1 MKILYVSQYYPPEMG
16 APAARVSELSRHW
29 VKLGHEVSV
38 LTGFPN
44 HPTGVVY
51 PGYRGKLRHLVCNE
65 RKDGVRVVR
74 TWLFPLPNR
83 KSHERILNYSSFC
96 LSSSLRGSF
105 LSGHEVVIA
114 TSPQL
119 LVGVT
124 GWWLSKVKGI
134 PFVLEIRDL
143 WPESI
148 TASGVGNETSTLAR
162 FLSSLSGF
170 LYRACDHLVVV
181 TPAFKKDI
189 ISKYRISPEKI
200 SLVENGVEPNLFRPG
215 SGSGGVKSEL
225 GISGKFVVSYI
236 GTMGLAHGLTTMVE
250 AATRLQRDYPDIQF
264 ILVGEG
270 ADKEALSEMARS
282 RGLGNIRFLPKQPR
296 EKMPD
301 IIRVSEVCLV
311 LLKKA
316 EVFKTVI
323 PTKMLEFM
331 ACGRPVILGVDGQAR
346 QVMEEAEAGIF
357 VEPEDP
363 NALVRAVTQLYHNAD
378 LRRTLGR
385 NGRDFIVKHLSRK
398 KTAEQYISVL
408 KEVTSKWKKKR
419 D

>member
-1 MKILYVSQYYPPEMG
+1 MKILYTSQYYPPEMG

-29 VKLGHEVSV
+29 VKLGHQVSV

-51 PGYRGKLRHLVCNE
+51 PGYRRKLRHLFCYE
-65 RKDGVRVVR
+65 REDGVKVVR
-74 TWLFPLPNR
+74 TWLLPLPNR
-83 KSHERILNYSSFC
+83 KSHERVLNYSSFC

-105 LSGHEVVIA
+105 LPKADVVIA

-148 TASGVGNETSTLAR
+148 TASGVGGETSMLTR

-189 ISKYRISPEKI
+189 ISKYRIPPEKI
-200 SLVENGVEPNLFRPG
+200 SVVENGVEPGLFRPG
-215 SGSGGVKSEL
+215 AGSDEVKSEL
-225 GISGKFVVSYI
+225 GIWGKFVVSYI
-236 GTMGLAHGLTTMVE
+236 GTMGLAHGLRTMVE
-250 AATRLQRDYPDIQF
+250 AGSMLQRDYPDIQF
-264 ILVGEG
+264 LLVGEG
-270 ADKEALSEMARS
+270 TDKEALSEMARN

-301 IIRVSEVCLV
+301 IIRASEVCLV

-346 QVMEEAEAGIF
+346 QVMEAAEAGIF

-378 LRRTLGR
+378 LRRTLGQ
-385 NGRDFIVKHLSRK
+385 NGRHFIVKHLSRE
-398 KTAEQYISVL
+398 KTAEQYINVL
-408 KEVTSKWKKKR
+408 KEVISKSKR
-419 D
+419 NRI

>member
-1 MKILYVSQYYPPEMG
+1 MKILYASQYYPPEMG

-29 VKLGHEVSV
+29 VKLGHQVSV

-44 HPTGVVY
+44 HLTGVV
-51 PGYRGKLRHLVCNE
+51 PPEYREKFRRLIYREWV
-65 RKDGVRVVR
+65 DGIHVVR
-74 TWLFPLPNR
+74 TWLLPLANR
-83 KSHERILNYSSFC
+83 RSHERVLNYSSFC

-105 LSGHEVVIA
+105 LSGHDVVIA

-148 TASGVGNETSTLAR
+148 TASGVGNDTSVLAR

-170 LYRACDHLVVV
+170 LYRTCDHLVVV
-181 TPAFKKDI
+181 TPAFKNDI
-189 ISKYRISPEKI
+189 INKYGIPPEKI
-200 SLVENGVEPNLFRPG
+200 SVVENGVEPGLFTPG
-215 SGSGGVKSEL
+215 GCSDKVKSEL
-225 GISGKFVVSYI
+225 GVSGRFVVSHI
-236 GTMGLAHGLTTMVE
+236 GTMGLAHGLRTMVE
-250 AATRLQRDYPDIQF
+250 AAARLQRDYPDIQF
-264 ILVGEG
+264 LLVGEG
-270 ADKEALSEMARS
+270 ADKEALSKIALS
-282 RGLGNIRFLPKQPR
+282 RGLANIRFLPKQPR

-301 IIRVSEVCLV
+301 IIRASEVCLV

-331 ACGRPVILGVDGQAR
+331 ACGRPIILGVDGQAR

-363 NALVRAVTQLYHNAD
+363 NALVQAVTQLYHNSD

-385 NGRDFIVKHLSRK
+385 NGRHFIVKHLSRK
-398 KTAEQYISVL
+398 KMAEQYISVL
-408 KEVTSKWKKKR
+408 EEVILKWKKKSR
-419 D
+419 

>member
-1 MKILYVSQYYPPEMG
+1 MG

-29 VKLGHEVSV
+29 VKLGHQVTV
-38 LTGFPN
+38 LTSFPN

-51 PGYRGKLRHLVCNE
+51 PGYRGKLWHLVCNGRE
-65 RKDGVRVVR
+65 DGVRVVR
-74 TWLFPLPNR
+74 TWLWPLPNR
-83 KSHERILNYSSFC
+83 KPHERILNYSSFC

-105 LSGHEVVIA
+105 LSSLDVVIA

-148 TASGVGNETSTLAR
+148 TASGVGNETSTLTR

-189 ISKYRISPEKI
+189 ISKYRIPPEKI
-200 SLVENGVEPNLFRPG
+200 SVVENGVEPGLFRPEG
-215 SGSGGVKSEL
+215 GSGGVKSEL
-225 GISGKFVVSYI
+225 GILGKFVVSYI

-270 ADKEALSEMARS
+270 ADKEALLEMARS

-301 IIRVSEVCLV
+301 IIRASEICLV

-346 QVMEEAEAGIF
+346 QVMEEAGAGIF

-363 NALVRAVTQLYHNAD
+363 NALVRAVTQLHHNAD

-385 NGRDFIVKHLSRK
+385 NGRHFIVKHLSRK

-408 KEVTSKWKKKR
+408 KEVISKWKKKR
-419 D
+419 I